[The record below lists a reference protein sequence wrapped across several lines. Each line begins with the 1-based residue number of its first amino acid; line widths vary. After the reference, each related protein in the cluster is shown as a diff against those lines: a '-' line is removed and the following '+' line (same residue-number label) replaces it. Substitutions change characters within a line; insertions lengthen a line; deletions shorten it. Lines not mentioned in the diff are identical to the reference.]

1 MDSFILCHCCLLGSV
16 PFRAVPP
23 DVNDVE
29 CDRAQ
34 KNFSSIKR
42 SSLKLFLKAQKHSFF
57 IPLKLRLLYEG
68 NPMAYIIE
76 QAGGMASTGHENI
89 LDIQPESIHQRVPVA
104 LGSPD
109 DVKEYIAI
117 CQKHAKK

>member
-1 MDSFILCHCCLLGSV
+1 MVPADALFKSAKTLL
-16 PFRAVPP
+16 
-23 DVNDVE
+23 
-29 CDRAQ
+29 
-34 KNFSSIKR
+34 
-42 SSLKLFLKAQKHSFF
+42 F

-76 QAGGMASTGHENI
+76 QAGGMASTGLQNI
-89 LDIQPESIHQRVPVA
+89 LDIQPESIHQRAPVA

-109 DVKEYIAI
+109 DVKEYVAI